1 MNFAPENP
9 PPTVL
14 IVDDDRATQILLA
27 MAMEE
32 EGYTTVGAQNGEQA
46 LEEFRRLVPNLVLM
60 DAMMPEMDGFT
71 CCERLRSLPEG
82 KTVPILTITVL
93 DDQESVDRAFA
104 AGTTDY
110 VTKPIYWPVLC
121 QRVRRLV
128 EAEAIEQQL
137 GTVTQELRRAEAW
150 EAVMAAALSCRLGR
164 AGLGPAWRL
173 KVSQMLTIARQALGG
188 DRAGLFLEKSQTW
201 LEVLDDEENTIT
213 PVSPDIAQGSL
224 AEGAQGLQGAILGDR
239 EVWPTLEAIWGCR
252 WGMIVALVSP
262 DDNFPDPSSPNQS
275 PKYLWIGRS
284 QDLPW
289 CPQDQQRWQRLG
301 QLLSLMLAP

>member
-1 MNFAPENP
+1 MNVAPEIR

-46 LEEFRRLVPNLVLM
+46 LEAFQRLVPNLVLM

-137 GTVTQELRRAEAW
+137 GTVTENLRRAEDW
-150 EAVMAAALSCRLGR
+150 EAVTEAALSCRSGK

-188 DRAGLFLEKSQTW
+188 DRAGLLLEKSQTW
-201 LEVLDDEENTIT
+201 IEVLDDEEDTIT
-213 PVSPDIAQGSL
+213 PVSVDIAQGSL
-224 AEGAQGLQGAILGDR
+224 AEGAQGLQGATLGDR
-239 EVWPTLEAIWGCR
+239 EVWPTLEAVWGCR
-252 WGMIVALVSP
+252 WGMIVTLASP
-262 DDNFPDPSSPNQS
+262 DSNSPGNDSPNQS
-275 PKYLWIGRS
+275 SQYLWIGRS

-289 CPQDQQRWQRLG
+289 CPKDQQRWQRLG
-301 QLLSLMLAP
+301 QLLGVVLDP